1 MPRQLAFTDKQLQ
14 CLKTPTKTWNIW
26 CGAVRSGKSFAT
38 IMQMPLKINKHYDE
52 PCLIVAKT
60 LAMVEKNVLSVL
72 RNQYTD
78 RFIGFIKSTADG
90 RRVVNIF
97 GKEIDCVGANDARSA
112 AKIHGTEYGYVY
124 GDEVVLWDE
133 AFFTMLQSRL
143 SLADSEFDGTCNPE
157 SPSHYLKQFMDSP
170 TFDGNCFEF
179 TLWDNPYLP
188 KHYIERLENEYRGT
202 IYYDRFILGKWT
214 SCEGQVFPLFRRDK
228 HYITPDKYTELFN
241 ENMGKIRYC
250 IVGGD
255 GATTNDSTALVPLMI
270 FSDGHACVG
279 DIFYHNPKESGQLSN
294 ADLIPY
300 IRQWYDDIIR
310 KYALDRGGVRF
321 YTAVDCAAADL
332 VLTMRKNLPTNYNI
346 TAMTKKSITQTTD
359 VVNNAFARD
368 LVHILDVGGT
378 YNYVRRRFESG
389 VSQLVI
395 DLERMIWAKGNETY
409 DASVPNDVADAF
421 RYAVNTYY
429 NNPLN
434 MWDTPDFG
442 Q

>member
-1 MPRQLAFTDKQLQ
+1 MPRQLTFTDKQLQ

-228 HYITPDKYTELFN
+228 HYITPDRYTELFN

-250 IVGGD
+250 IVAGD

-270 FSDGHACVG
+270 
-279 DIFYHNPKESGQLSN
+279 L
-294 ADLIPY
+294 
-300 IRQWYDDIIR
+300 
-310 KYALDRGGVRF
+310 
-321 YTAVDCAAADL
+321 
-332 VLTMRKNLPTNYNI
+332 
-346 TAMTKKSITQTTD
+346 
-359 VVNNAFARD
+359 
-368 LVHILDVGGT
+368 
-378 YNYVRRRFESG
+378 
-389 VSQLVI
+389 
-395 DLERMIWAKGNETY
+395 
-409 DASVPNDVADAF
+409 
-421 RYAVNTYY
+421 
-429 NNPLN
+429 
-434 MWDTPDFG
+434 
-442 Q
+442 